1 MRIFISHAVDD
12 SDLAAEL
19 VKLLRLGMGVP
30 HGDIFFSSDGT
41 SIPNGVFFVQHILE
55 SLRTADLVI
64 AILSGSYFK
73 SQFCNAEVGEAQVRR
88 IEDSAG
94 LYTSLVPPAPFS
106 NLGGELLGTQSGRML
121 DRAETI

>member
-41 SIPNGVFFVQHILE
+41 SIP
-55 SLRTADLVI
+55 
-64 AILSGSYFK
+64 
-73 SQFCNAEVGEAQVRR
+73 
-88 IEDSAG
+88 
-94 LYTSLVPPAPFS
+94 VPA
-106 NLGGELLGTQSGRML
+106 
-121 DRAETI
+121 